1 MITRLSVL
9 AAAAA
14 VAVTGVGSVAPA
26 QAAPDPD
33 KQYYLSVGDSYAVGY
48 QPDGNLTH
56 GFAQQLVPKARARGY
71 DLTLV
76 NVACGGATTTSI
88 LKRRGCPKDRRAVGA
103 KSYAPLTQAQ
113 AAAKFLRRH
122 RGDVKLVTISIGG
135 NDVTAC
141 GRGVAD
147 PIGCVTEAVAQINT
161 NVSEL
166 ARTLR
171 RAAGPRVRIIGT
183 TYPDVLL
190 GQWVREPRNED
201 IARLSTVAFQQLI
214 NPALRQAYRSG
225 KGEFVDVTRATGA
238 YGSLEDLTV
247 WPPYGRIPVPVAE
260 VCRLTWYCQKGD
272 IHARTNGYRVIADLI
287 SRRLPRLAAPGR
299 G

>member
-1 MITRLSVL
+1 MIRTW
-9 AAAAA
+9 A
-14 VAVTGVGSVAPA
+14 VMATVGTVAIAGIVGAPA
-26 QAAPDPD
+26 QATPD

-56 GFAQQLVPKARARGY
+56 GFAQQLVPKARKRGY

-76 NVACGGATTTSI
+76 NLACGGATTTSI
-88 LKRRGCPKDRRAVGA
+88 LQRRGCSKDRRAVGA
-103 KSYAPLTQAQ
+103 KSYGPLTQAQ
-113 AAAKFLRRH
+113 AAARFLRKH

-147 PIGCVTEAVAQINT
+147 PIGCVTDAVAQIDT

-166 ARTLR
+166 ARILR
-171 RAAGPRVRIIGT
+171 RAAGPKVRLVGT

-190 GQWVREPRNED
+190 GQWVRQPRNED

-214 NPALRQAYRSG
+214 NPALRRAYRSVQ
-225 KGEFVDVTRATGA
+225 GEFVDVTRATGA
-238 YGSLEDLTV
+238 YGSLTDLTP
-247 WPPYGRIPVPVAE
+247 WPPYGEIPVPVAE

-272 IHARTNGYRVIADLI
+272 IHARTKGYGVIADLI
-287 SRRLPRLAAPGR
+287 NRRLPRRAAPGR